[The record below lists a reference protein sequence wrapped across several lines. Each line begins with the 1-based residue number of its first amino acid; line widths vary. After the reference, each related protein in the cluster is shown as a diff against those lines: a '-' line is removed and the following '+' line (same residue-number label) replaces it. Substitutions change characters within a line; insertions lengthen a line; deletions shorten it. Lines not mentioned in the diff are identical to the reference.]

1 MCHRSFPLWQKSWKK
16 AGPLRISGRSSWTV
30 LSCSEEQTVWF
41 PSPEK
46 SLLSKKPLS
55 SFAKRLKSDFFH
67 SKYEGIK
74 FNSGKR
80 MEICCWCVCVC
91 VCTHARASS
100 GGKAS
105 FKVGNASN
113 VASTFQVCWRC
124 WDAGGSSGFVKEFIL
139 DLLVWSCVKG
149 ILYFAVWQAAT
160 QSTCGS
166 TPQRQLLHPG

>member
-1 MCHRSFPLWQKSWKK
+1 MNIKAKKGTHIRLGSHNCNKLTDKQPRGQRRPRESSLATLQGSWYCLVLMNQVFQGSIHLHWFIKPAFEYLWCVTEAFPSDKSHERRPVLWEFLVVPLGLCCRVQKSRLV
-16 AGPLRISGRSSWTV
+16 P
-30 LSCSEEQTVWF
+30 VWF

-91 VCTHARASS
+91 VCAHVRASS
-100 GGKAS
+100 G
-105 FKVGNASN
+105 
-113 VASTFQVCWRC
+113 
-124 WDAGGSSGFVKEFIL
+124 
-139 DLLVWSCVKG
+139 
-149 ILYFAVWQAAT
+149 
-160 QSTCGS
+160 
-166 TPQRQLLHPG
+166 